1 MRIERRSMWQFCHL
15 TSVRVS
21 TLFWNL
27 TLAEEATDNLVEKRG
42 GQDASI
48 PS

>member
-1 MRIERRSMWQFCHL
+1 MCQFCRL

-27 TLAEEATDNLVEKRG
+27 TLAEETNDNLVEKKG

-48 PS
+48 PN